1 MHKKIIILVVAFL
14 LIMSSV
20 DAQLKKVGSSAVVG
34 METALEILAG
44 ICSFG
49 KVGMYLSEFTTYFA
63 GMLSRVILFIFMFFM
78 IEDED
83 MFYNHLEEGV
93 MSNPLLSPGVENVL
107 GIFIGML
114 QPIYILAIVMTA
126 LYLLFMQSSIEG
138 RAKAKS
144 LLSKLIISL
153 AVISLSL
160 PILTASIAVSES
172 LTGTILNL
180 VDLEMIQEI
189 LHDGMYG
196 SWCLM
201 TRLGILHSE
210 LAAAFYAILFS
221 LGMWGPYMVVGLR
234 HIMLVF
240 LFMLFPISITLYSFS
255 LSRGIGRRMLELT
268 IVLLFIQVFMAVT
281 VLAISVGTYI
291 NPTDI
296 PGLEVPERN
305 CIPVGL
311 PQLASLFGA
320 FGEGK
325 TDVMSFLIGTVG
337 HILFMIAPLMA
348 LRWFKGFLP

>member
-1 MHKKIIILVVAFL
+1 MHKKTIILVAAVLLLVSVADAKIGASAAAGMSTVLDL
-14 LIMSSV
+14 LANV
-20 DAQLKKVGSSAVVG
+20 C
-34 METALEILAG
+34 E
-44 ICSFG
+44 FG
-49 KVGMYLSEFTTYFA
+49 KVGMYLKEFTTYFA
-63 GMLSRVILFIFMFFM
+63 DMLSRVILFIFMYFM

-83 MFYNHLEEGV
+83 MFYNNIEEGV
-93 MSNPLLSPGVENVL
+93 MSNPSLSPGVENVL

-144 LLSKLIISL
+144 LLSKLIVSL
-153 AVISLSL
+153 TVISLSL
-160 PILTASIAVSES
+160 PILTASMAVSES

-189 LHDGMYG
+189 LHDGLYG

-210 LAAAFYAILFS
+210 LAAAFYVILFS

-311 PQLASLFGA
+311 PQLASLFGV

-325 TDVMSFLIGTVG
+325 TNATSFLIGTVG